1 LVRRISLAVA
11 GAFVQAAIVAG
22 SFAQTAA
29 RVTRSF
35 VQAAAIVAGSFVP
48 AAAFAA
54 TAVEP
59 TRPFAAPQA
68 ADSPAVT
75 GVTSLGQVTLSLAIV
90 LGAIFAVAWLA
101 RRMRAIGRRP
111 GALIDVLAETALGPK
126 ERVVLLQ
133 VGGKHIVV
141 GVTANSI
148 NTLHVLETPVQLPA
162 PDSPSSPDKPN
173 FKDLLMRSLGK

>member
-1 LVRRISLAVA
+1 MALASLSQV
-11 GAFVQAAIVAG
+11 GAI
-22 SFAQTAA
+22 
-29 RVTRSF
+29 
-35 VQAAAIVAGSFVP
+35 
-48 AAAFAA
+48 AA
-54 TAVEP
+54 TAAEAG
-59 TRPFAAPQA
+59 RPFAAPQA
-68 ADSPAVT
+68 AESPPVSGVT
-75 GVTSLGQVTLSLAIV
+75 GLGQVTVSLAIV

-111 GALIDVLAETALGPK
+111 GALIEVLAETALGPK

-133 VGGKHIVV
+133 VGGKQLVV

-162 PDSPSSPDKPN
+162 PDAPSSPDKPN